1 MGTLSQVN
9 SAAPRDGVLDGFR
22 MVLAV
27 MVLALHAGSEAVG
40 EGAYLTVNG
49 LFRIAVPVFFIMNG
63 YYFSKACTSRAAFL
77 SWLRKAAGIYVFWM
91 VLYLPYYLHPQTL
104 SGTTAWAMLFA
115 TMVMGYHH
123 LWYMS
128 GLICAGILLYCSREQ
143 ASVRLAA
150 MATLLFVMG
159 GCLQYLRVYHNNFSS
174 SLLQNIVALNW
185 TSRNFLFFGFPFL
198 CAGFLIARHAWRP
211 RGMAAIASVAAAAL
225 LLVLLESY
233 ANYLLQ
239 GATKKSFD
247 MLFTLALAAPA
258 CFMVALHAPSHG
270 SMLASRMSSAVYF
283 IHPACLTLG
292 LYWGWQDWGSLTLA
306 GLFLSLLASLPLMLL
321 ARRWR
326 YIL

>member
-1 MGTLSQVN
+1 MGTLSPVN
-9 SAAPRDGVLDGFR
+9 STLSRDGVLDGFR

-27 MVLALHAGSEAVG
+27 MVLALHAGSAAVG

-63 YYFSKACTSRAAFL
+63 YYFSKACTNRATFL
-77 SWLRKAAGIYVFWM
+77 SWLKKAAGIYVFWM
-91 VLYLPYYLHPQTL
+91 VLYLPCYLHPQTL
-104 SGTTAWAMLFA
+104 SGAAAWAMLFA

-123 LWYMS
+123 LWYMA
-128 GLICAGILLYCSREQ
+128 GLICGGILLYCLREQ
-143 ASVRLAA
+143 ASIRLAV
-150 MATLLFVMG
+150 MATILFVMG
-159 GCLQYLRVYHNNFSS
+159 VCLQYCRVYHNFSS

-211 RGMAAIASVAAAAL
+211 QGLRAMASVAAAAL
-225 LLVLLESY
+225 LLVVLESH

-247 MLFTLALAAPA
+247 MLFALALAAPA
-258 CFMVALHAPSHG
+258 CFMVALHAPSRG
-270 SMLASRMSSAVYF
+270 SMLVSRMSSAVYF
-283 IHPACLTLG
+283 IHPACLALAV
-292 LYWGWQDWGSLTLA
+292 YWGWQDWGSLTLA
-306 GLFLSLLASLPLMLL
+306 GLFLSLLASLPLMQL

>member
-1 MGTLSQVN
+1 MGTLSPVN
-9 SAAPRDGVLDGFR
+9 STLSRDGVLDGFR

-27 MVLALHAGSEAVG
+27 MVLALHAGSAAVG

-63 YYFSKACTSRAAFL
+63 YYFSKACTNRATFL
-77 SWLRKAAGIYVFWM
+77 SWLKKAAGIYVFWM
-91 VLYLPYYLHPQTL
+91 VLYLPCYLHPQTL
-104 SGTTAWAMLFA
+104 SGAAAWAMLFA

-123 LWYMS
+123 LWYMA
-128 GLICAGILLYCSREQ
+128 GLICGGILLYCLREQ
-143 ASVRLAA
+143 ASIRLAA
-150 MATLLFVMG
+150 MATILFVMG
-159 GCLQYLRVYHNNFSS
+159 VCLQYCRVYHNFSS

-211 RGMAAIASVAAAAL
+211 QGLRAMASVAAAAL
-225 LLVLLESY
+225 LLVVLESH

-247 MLFTLALAAPA
+247 MLFALALAAPA
-258 CFMVALHAPSHG
+258 CFMVALHAPSRG
-270 SMLASRMSSAVYF
+270 SMLVSRMSSAVYF
-283 IHPACLTLG
+283 IHPACLALAV
-292 LYWGWQDWGSLTLA
+292 YWGWQDWGSLTLA
-306 GLFLSLLASLPLMLL
+306 GLFLSLLASLPLMQL